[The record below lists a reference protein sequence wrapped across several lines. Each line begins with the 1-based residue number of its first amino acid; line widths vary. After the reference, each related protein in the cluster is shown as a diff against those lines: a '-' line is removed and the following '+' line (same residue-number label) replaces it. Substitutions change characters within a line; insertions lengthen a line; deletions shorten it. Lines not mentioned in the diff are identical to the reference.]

1 VIAQAGQQPSVPQH
15 AHTFPTLACST
26 CTRRHP
32 FSPPCIF
39 CLWCNLTCLLGAING
54 TGPSLLRLC
63 DMHLPRA
70 DTGAI
75 CTTATLCHLQVA
87 NMEEMRRSEA
97 KESEV
102 NHRFVEHMQW
112 WGLADCHMYRQQ
124 WHTAVLLLTQQVAF
138 AGEPLCWHQ
147 MLLTCKVV
155 SY

>member
-1 VIAQAGQQPSVPQH
+1 MELVQV
-15 AHTFPTLACST
+15 FCACVT
-26 CTRRHP
+26 CTYLVQTQERFAPLQH
-32 FSPPCIF
+32 C
-39 CLWCNLTCLLGAING
+39 
-54 TGPSLLRLC
+54 
-63 DMHLPRA
+63 
-70 DTGAI
+70 AI

-87 NMEEMRRSEA
+87 NMEDMRRSEA